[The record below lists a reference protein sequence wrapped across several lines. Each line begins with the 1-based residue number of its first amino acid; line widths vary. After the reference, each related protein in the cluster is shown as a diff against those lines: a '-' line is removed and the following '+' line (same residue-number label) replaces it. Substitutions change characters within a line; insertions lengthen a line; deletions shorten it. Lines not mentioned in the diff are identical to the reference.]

1 MNKKLLMIGI
11 TLCLIITSLSA
22 QDENYSSQITQLTTK
37 ILAKTNHLENLKI
50 GTINFTN
57 INNETTALGKLLA
70 EEVSGELSLQ
80 ESNLT
85 IIDRSRV
92 TYWLNKENV
101 NITDL
106 SNPTIAE
113 RISRKAMIDLVLMGN
128 ITPLENACR
137 LNLKIVNLKTGEIV
151 AYERGNVSLDET
163 LLSLMLKPVLPTIS
177 KEIPKEKLT
186 SKSGKVYHDYTEVP
200 KKIEATPK
208 SKINTKNASA
218 LPHKTEINNLEFEL
232 RACKR
237 LGNMVTV
244 FFTLT
249 NKSGDITLK
258 IDDNDVIIHAPEF
271 EQLALDN
278 FRFNDDISIYV
289 ERTLTTGV
297 PVQVQLIFNNVPSD
311 AKTIEK
317 LAIDYYA
324 GRNEQIEIENIRIE

>member
-1 MNKKLLMIGI
+1 MNKKLLTVGI
-11 TLCLIITSLSA
+11 LLCLIVTYSSA
-22 QDENYSSQITQLTTK
+22 QDEKYSSQITQLTTA
-37 ILAKTNHLENLKI
+37 ILTKTTKLKNLKI
-50 GTINFTN
+50 GTVNFTN
-57 INNETTALGKLLA
+57 MNNEVTPLGKLLA

-80 ESNLT
+80 ESSLT

-92 TYWLNKENV
+92 TYWMDKENV
-101 NITDL
+101 KTTDL

-113 RISRKAMIDLVLMGN
+113 RISRKAMIDLVLMGS

-151 AYERGNVSLDET
+151 AYERGSVSLDKT
-163 LLSLMLKPVLPTIS
+163 LLSLMEKPALPNITAENT
-177 KEIPKEKLT
+177 KEELTPKSVT
-186 SKSGKVYHDYTEVP
+186 VYHDYTETP
-200 KKIEATPK
+200 KGIEA
-208 SKINTKNASA
+208 STKTTFNKKDASV

-258 IDDNDVIIHAPEF
+258 IDDNDVLIYAPEI

-311 AKTIEK
+311 LKTIDK

-324 GRNEQIEIENIRIE
+324 GRNERIEIENITIE